1 MWWLE
6 RLLELGFH
14 RWCLGHSYQCWLRLE
29 YFLWRFS
36 SKELKCTYILYR
48 IVAFPGHLTTRMTS
62 TFPSP
67 QMYVYCNYGSIK
79 WSIHAE
85 DFFIYPPPLP
95 SHLHIPLPRIDI
107 SAWWQQWGSTS
118 DSFFRIIKTGQMHA
132 TRFSTLC
139 TCTANGL
146 PPSMQKWL
154 QQVLLGTCACKSTL
168 HIVHY
173 IEHGPLLELTLTC
186 TCSCRSALILVNM
199 HMYTCTNACN
209 KLSIY

>member
-1 MWWLE
+1 MYIHTVQNSCISWAFNHTHD
-6 RLLELGFH
+6 FH
-14 RWCLGHSYQCWLRLE
+14 
-29 YFLWRFS
+29 
-36 SKELKCTYILYR
+36 
-48 IVAFPGHLTTRMTS
+48 FPLTTNVCILQLWEH
-62 TFPSP
+62 
-67 QMYVYCNYGSIK
+67 QMEYSCRG
-79 WSIHAE
+79 
-85 DFFIYPPPLP
+85 FFIYPPPLP